1 MDTAFY
7 ERKKIKLSC
16 FCVERLTE
24 IPHIHA
30 ECELIVCYSG
40 KASCLL
46 RGQSADIGA
55 GDIIV
60 VFPNQMHDYIM
71 DEDGDFLVAT
81 FNSDA
86 MPNMENYFKNNLP
99 ERPIISFN
107 ESEELKKLMLY
118 FRATFESKIEDT
130 ELLLIGYLSLAMF
143 HIKPLLAAK
152 PIGEHNFS
160 NFEKICNYCI
170 RNYRN
175 KISLDVIS
183 KELHLS
189 KQRVSH
195 IFNKHMGMTFP
206 QYINFLRISDACHLL
221 TETSDSIIKISE
233 DVGFECLRN
242 FNKVF
247 YDINKMTPSE
257 FRKRQA
263 AENQGEDRYLGLNTY
278 Y

>member
-1 MDTAFY
+1 MLDRVVY
-7 ERKKIKLSC
+7 EKRRTKLSC
-16 FCVERLTE
+16 AFVTE
-24 IPHIHA
+24 LRELPHLHA
-30 ECELIVCYSG
+30 ECEIVVCYSG
-40 KASCLL
+40 KASCFL
-46 RGQSADIGA
+46 GGNTSEIGE
-55 GDIIV
+55 GDIVIA
-60 VFPNQMHDYIM
+60 FPNQVHNYIM
-71 DEDGDFLVAT
+71 QENGSFLVVN
-81 FNSDA
+81 FSPDI
-86 MPNMENYFKNNLP
+86 MPNMGNFFKVNLP
-99 ERPIISFN
+99 KRPIINLN
-107 ESEELKKLMLY
+107 ESDALKKLMLE
-118 FRATFESKIEDT
+118 FRAAYDSKSEDA
-130 ELLLIGYLSLAMF
+130 ELLLLGYLSLAMF
-143 HIKPLLAAK
+143 LLKPLLEAK
-152 PIGEHNFS
+152 PVDGLNSS

-247 YDINKMTPSE
+247 YDINKMTPRE
-257 FRKRQA
+257 FRNRQIA
-263 AENQGEDRYLGLNTY
+263 SDRDNTSVY
-278 Y
+278 V